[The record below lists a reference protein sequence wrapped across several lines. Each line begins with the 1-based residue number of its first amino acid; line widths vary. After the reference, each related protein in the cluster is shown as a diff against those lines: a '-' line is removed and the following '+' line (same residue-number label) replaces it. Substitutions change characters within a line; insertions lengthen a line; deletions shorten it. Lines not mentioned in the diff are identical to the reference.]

1 MDKNSVPMKNK
12 TWTCLVVVSAALL
25 MAGCGSRTKKQTN
38 EDVSMDSVGVTCSG
52 VKTLQLEGVQA
63 TWIQDNAGEH
73 LMPRTIFPD
82 ASDELMESLSLQGGI
97 PSSMSTFLVDTNGIR
112 ILLIREWEL
121 PAVVCCPDYNL
132 WVSLRQ
138 ILISV
143 SYPFPWRPYRWND
156 EGRQCSLPEC
166 RSVRIKSGI

>member
-1 MDKNSVPMKNK
+1 MKNK

-52 VKTLQLEGVQA
+52 VKTLQLEGVQV

-112 ILLIREWEL
+112 ILFDTGMGA
-121 PAVVCCPDYNL
+121 P
-132 WVSLRQ
+132 RQ
-138 ILISV
+138 SSVARITIFGYLSGRYWISV

>member
-1 MDKNSVPMKNK
+1 MKNK

-112 ILLIREWEL
+112 ILFDTEMEV
-121 PAVVCCPDYNL
+121 P
-132 WVSLRQ
+132 RQ
-138 ILISV
+138 SSVARITIFGYLSGRYWISV

>member
-1 MDKNSVPMKNK
+1 MKNK

-97 PSSMSTFLVDTNGIR
+97 PSSMSTFLVDTNGNGSSRQSSVAR
-112 ILLIREWEL
+112 ITIFGYLSGRYW
-121 PAVVCCPDYNL
+121 
-132 WVSLRQ
+132 
-138 ILISV
+138 ISV

>member
-1 MDKNSVPMKNK
+1 MKNK

-73 LMPRTIFPD
+73 LMPRGRKINCVMRRFF
-82 ASDELMESLSLQGGI
+82 
-97 PSSMSTFLVDTNGIR
+97 PSSSVGDRPAPRGCTST
-112 ILLIREWEL
+112 
-121 PAVVCCPDYNL
+121 PDERK
-132 WVSLRQ
+132 VTT
-138 ILISV
+138 I
-143 SYPFPWRPYRWND
+143 
-156 EGRQCSLPEC
+156 
-166 RSVRIKSGI
+166 